1 MFQLPADCLN
11 DIIEYLENDK
21 RTLYSCILVNRLWCE
36 TNQKKI
42 LYDNKIISTP
52 TTKFPTFNYAS
63 FCKVLFIYQV
73 YYNIDRLLRKQQ
85 TISSHNLKN
94 YLNIVVQEIFKLF
107 IFNSSISTELF
118 YQLTQICYNVQSFT
132 LELEEIVSN
141 GIVDLISVQRNLKY
155 FEMIL
160 CHNLPINNLT
170 NIIPLLTSKISN
182 ALINLDISGGILKIK
197 EKYPRVELLI
207 KFLEING
214 KNLKEIRIGD
224 FFGDSDNSLNLAIAK
239 FCPNLRI
246 LSTGIKDNELETL
259 KMIFGSCKSLKS
271 IKIWCGNDYLN
282 EKEALEFVVKYS
294 QNIHE
299 LIFYHLFVER
309 IKLLPE
315 ELESF
320 FISWTNRKPQKSISL
335 VIGNDN
341 SHSLAKNYE
350 NMEIIKKYIKLGFIK
365 KFKVTNFD
373 DVEYN

>member
-11 DIIEYLENDK
+11 DIIEYLEDDK
-21 RTLYSCILVNRLWCE
+21 HTLHSCILVNRLWCE

-94 YLNIVVQEIFKLF
+94 YLNIVNLIYDKCFGNFEKLQYAF
-107 IFNSSISTELF
+107 FPRL
-118 YQLTQICYNVQSFT
+118 QV
-132 LELEEIVSN
+132 
-141 GIVDLISVQRNLKY
+141 
-155 FEMIL
+155 
-160 CHNLPINNLT
+160 
-170 NIIPLLTSKISN
+170 
-182 ALINLDISGGILKIK
+182 LKIK

-214 KNLKEIRIGD
+214 KNLKEICIGD
-224 FFGDSDNSLNLAIAK
+224 FYGDSDNSLNLAIAK